1 MGIFSLPAEP
11 TRCSDS
17 LLWFAPSPW
26 SPLRLTPCSLELAT
40 LVSATLVLDTLV
52 PPLLPLPL
60 LPPVL
65 LEATPPL
72 EATTARGRL
81 RLSPT
86 SATPVLATL
95 DLDTATLGHTAT
107 ASLLPVS
114 TPPTSPSL
122 AGGSTKQTSIATF
135 STSFCALKMRGTPSG
150 FSSYPGKT
158 KKYIFF
164 SPKKKK
170 KKKKKS

>member
-40 LVSATLVLDTLV
+40 LVLVTLVLDTLV
-52 PPLLPLPL
+52 PPSLPLPL
-60 LPPVL
+60 LLLLPLPPPPTPHPLLSASLPPVSL
-65 LEATPPL
+65 LPPVSSEATPPL

-81 RLSPT
+81 RPSPT

-95 DLDTATLGHTAT
+95 DLDMATLGPTAT

-122 AGGSTKQTSIATF
+122 AGGSTKQTSTATF
-135 STSFCALKMRGTPSG
+135 STSFCALR
-150 FSSYPGKT
+150 
-158 KKYIFF
+158 
-164 SPKKKK
+164 
-170 KKKKKS
+170 